1 LAAYQLHVQK
11 LEKDFK
17 VLDLH
22 HVPHTDNVVIDD
34 PSTKAF
40 TWAPVPD
47 EIFERRLLQPT
58 VWPTEPGEE
67 GETNTSKM
75 VVLMALFSW
84 SLLRIVGATGDSVHP
99 SAQDP
104 DAQTGLD
111 AWITEI
117 RDYLKD
123 NILPDEHVFTER
135 IVRVAKRYTLLEGD
149 LYRRGANNILLRYI
163 TREDGCA
170 LLTEIHGGKCDI
182 HASSHTLVDKA
193 F

>member
-1 LAAYQLHVQK
+1 
-11 LEKDFK
+11 
-17 VLDLH
+17 
-22 HVPHTDNVVIDD
+22 
-34 PSTKAF
+34 
-40 TWAPVPD
+40 VPD

-58 VWPTEPGEE
+58 AWPTEPGEE

-75 VVLMALFSW
+75 VVLMPLFSW
-84 SLLRIVGATGDSVHP
+84 SLPRIVCAMGDSVHP

-111 AWITEI
+111 AWITKI

-135 IVRVAKRYTLLEGD
+135 IVRVAKQYTLLEGD
-149 LYRRGANNILLRYI
+149 LYRRGTNNILLRYI
-163 TREDGCA
+163 TREDGCE
-170 LLTEIHGGKCDI
+170 LLTEIHGGKCGS

-193 F
+193 FQDGF